1 MRTPAGR
8 RLVAATGL
16 IGLCAVAP
24 AAYAPTAP
32 PAASLPIVRSGVG
45 DTDVTLFLIGDAGA
59 PSPPGDPVLI
69 ALTREAR
76 AAHARHRVVV
86 FLGDNIYPRGLPD
99 SLDPGRAQAVQRIDA
114 QLYVRK
120 GSGARVIF
128 VPGNHDWDPGHD
140 DGWIA
145 IRREGAY
152 IDRAGCDVS
161 RGADTACASMLPA
174 NGCPGPAVVDVGDR
188 VRLVLLD
195 TQWWLESGPKR
206 ADGCPAP
213 AADDVLG
220 QLRRDI
226 AGAGTRRVVVAAH
239 HPVVSGGVHGEP
251 VRWADPVR
259 AVLAL
264 GRRLVRNEQDFTGAR
279 YRIMR
284 AALDSVFA
292 SHPPFAFA
300 TGHDHGLQVI
310 SRDHA
315 PLFLVSG
322 AGTFHHLDPIEPISG
337 TRFEGH
343 ESGYM
348 RLDFLGDAGIRLTV
362 RVVDASASAR
372 DAYTQ
377 EWP

>member
-1 MRTPAGR
+1 MRTPGVR
-8 RLVAATGL
+8 RLGAATGI
-16 IGLCAVAP
+16 IGLCAAAL
-24 AAYAPTAP
+24 AAYAPMAP
-32 PAASLPIVRSGVG
+32 PAASLPFARSVAG

-59 PSPPGDPVLI
+59 PSPAGDPVLI
-69 ALTREAR
+69 ALTREAS

-114 QLYVRK
+114 QLSVRTA
-120 GSGARVIF
+120 SGARVIF

-140 DGWIA
+140 DGWVA

-152 IDRAGCDVS
+152 IDHAGCDV
-161 RGADTACASMLPA
+161 RQGADPACASMLPA
-174 NGCPGPAVVDVGDR
+174 DGCPGPAVVDVGDR

-206 ADGCPAP
+206 ADGCPATT
-213 AADDVLG
+213 AAEVLG

-226 AGAGTRRVVVAAH
+226 VGAGARRVVVGAH

-251 VRWADPVR
+251 VRWADPFR
-259 AVLAL
+259 TILAL
-264 GRRLVRNEQDFTGAR
+264 GRRLARNEQDFTGAG

-315 PLFLVSG
+315 PLFLISG
-322 AGTFHHLDPIEPISG
+322 AGTFHHLDPVEPIPG

-348 RLDFLGDAGIRLTV
+348 RLDFLGDVGVRLAV
-362 RVVDASASAR
+362 RVVDASATAR